1 MKKIIRN
8 LHKKNDEQTPVIVV
22 VDKPVTRNEKGER
35 LTKAGVPYKKR
46 EGNPKAIEALARYRE
61 NKKKMKE
68 ESKLAPPIVVADES
82 EEEDEDDEFDIE
94 QIEVKKREPKIIEK
108 EVVKEVVKEIPV
120 EKLVEVVKPDMNV
133 VKENEELKKTNKKLE
148 DSFRFNEH
156 LNRISNLA
164 RQTTLK
170 F

>member
-1 MKKIIRN
+1 MKRIIKNIHKISE
-8 LHKKNDEQTPVIVV
+8 EQSPVIVV
-22 VDKPVTRNEKGER
+22 VDKEIKRNDDGVR
-35 LTKAGVPYKKR
+35 LTKKGLPYKERKP
-46 EGNPKAIEALARYRE
+46 NPKALEALAKYRE
-61 NKKKMKE
+61 QKKKLKE
-68 ESKLAPPIVVADES
+68 DAKLAPVVIDES
-82 EEEDEDDEFDIE
+82 DEDEEDEFDIE

-108 EVVKEVVKEIPV
+108 EVVKEVVKEVPV

-133 VKENEELKKTNKKLE
+133 VKENDELKKANKKLE

-156 LNRISNLA
+156 LNRISNMA